1 MYMDHI
7 MQLTMIINGGFPCI
21 ELRDIPKSFQN
32 PNASLFLTL
41 QRPCSFFG
49 RKKKKSKSFSF
60 FH

>member
-49 RKKKKSKSFSF
+49 RKKKK
-60 FH
+60 